1 MIKTIA
7 AWIGSY
13 ADHPDPRSALA
24 GKIAL
29 VVASNQPFY
38 PLYLHWIVGT
48 AAWPAWLSLLSTPFF
63 LAVPALARRH
73 SFAGRAL
80 LPLAGVGNTVFC
92 VKLFG
97 AASGVEVFLLP
108 CALLG
113 TVLFRPDERLKSA
126 IVVALPFIAYLFVDA
141 HLGEPVMM
149 TSEYARLVALNG
161 MSVAALIAL
170 IGLLCSTQ
178 LATREVEIVTTE
190 IPGARQHVDISD

>member
-13 ADHPDPRSALA
+13 ADHPEPRSALA
-24 GKIAL
+24 GKVAL

-48 AAWPAWLSLLSTPFF
+48 AAWPAWFSLLSTPFF
-63 LAVPALARRH
+63 LAVPALAKRH

-80 LPLAGVGNTVFC
+80 LVLAGVGNTVFC

-97 AASGVEVFLLP
+97 TLSGVELFLLP

-126 IVVALPFIAYLFVDA
+126 IVAALPFIVYLLVDA
-141 HLGEPVMM
+141 DLGQPVMV
-149 TSEYARLVALNG
+149 TSDYARLIALNG

-170 IGLLCSTQ
+170 IGLLCSTM
-178 LATREVEIVTTE
+178 LSARE
-190 IPGARQHVDISD
+190 A